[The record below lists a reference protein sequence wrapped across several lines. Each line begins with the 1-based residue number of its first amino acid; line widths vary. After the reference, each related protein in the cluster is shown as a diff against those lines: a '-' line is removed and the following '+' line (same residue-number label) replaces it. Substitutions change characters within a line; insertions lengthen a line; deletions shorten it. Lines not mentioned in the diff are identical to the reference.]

1 MLPMLFWAETAATEN
16 KNHRTWLLEFRAFGA
31 SRRGRKAHSLGV
43 QRLEQCYLSFACFLM
58 CDQSD
63 QSGQKRRIASIANMN

>member
-1 MLPMLFWAETAATEN
+1 
-16 KNHRTWLLEFRAFGA
+16 LEFRAFGA
-31 SRRGRKAHSLGV
+31 SRRGRKAHNRGG
-43 QRLEQCYLSFACFLM
+43 QRLEQCHLSFACFFT